1 MSLLKQTKILHDVDI
16 DDSMPIKQ
24 HPCRMS
30 PVKKESLK
38 DEIQYLLENDFIE
51 PSNSDWSSPCILVPK
66 PDGAYRLCTDY
77 RKVNGVTKTDSFP
90 IPRIDDCIDKIGKAK
105 YVAKFDLLKGFW
117 QIPLTDNAKEV
128 SAFVTP
134 DGLFR
139 YKVMPLGMKNF
150 QTTFQRLINSLI
162 YGMDGIGADIDDVI
176 IYSDFWEKHIGTIKE
191 FFDRLTKYRL
201 TVNLVK
207 SEFVMVH

>member
-1 MSLLKQTKILHDVDI
+1 M
-16 DDSMPIKQ
+16 
-24 HPCRMS
+24 
-30 PVKKESLK
+30 
-38 DEIQYLLENDFIE
+38 
-51 PSNSDWSSPCILVPK
+51 
-66 PDGAYRLCTDY
+66 CTDY

-105 YVAKFDLLKGFW
+105 YVTKFDLLKGFW

-139 YKVMPLGMKNF
+139 YKVMSFGMKNSPA
-150 QTTFQRLINSLI
+150 TFQRLINSMI
-162 YGMDGIGADIDDVI
+162 AGMDGIGTYIDDVI
-176 IYSDFWEKHIGTIKE
+176 IYSDFWENHIGTIKE
-191 FFDRLTKYRL
+191 FFDRLTEYRL

-207 SEFVMVH
+207 SEFCHGTLTFLGHVVGQGQVRPVSAKV